1 MTLVNKIF
9 KTDRID
15 VVNRLWFLAGLI
27 VFLLLFFGLTKE
39 IVNRRQI
46 SKQIADY
53 KGKIVELQAENSVLS
68 DKISNWDK
76 SGELELN
83 ARVKLGLEKPG
94 EQTIV
99 INHSDSGSVGLTAV
113 NTNQEVIDLS
123 GNNAS
128 NGSESNIAK
137 WWNYFYEIHPV

>member
-1 MTLVNKIF
+1 MNKIF
-9 KTDRID
+9 KTDQAI
-15 VVNRLWFLAGLI
+15 VANRLWFLAGLI
-27 VFLLLFFGLTKE
+27 IFLLLFFGLTKE

-46 SKQIADY
+46 SRQIGDY
-53 KGKIVELQAENSVLS
+53 KEKIAQLRAENSVLS
-68 DKISNWDK
+68 DKVSNWDK

-99 INHSDSGSVGLTAV
+99 INRPDSGSAESTAV

-123 GNNAS
+123 GDNADS
-128 NGSESNIAK
+128 GSESNIAK
-137 WWNYFYEIHPV
+137 WWNYFFK